1 MAVAFGGRVAEEVFL
16 DQKSTGA
23 LSDYEQATNIAREMV
38 TRYGMSDKLSPM
50 IYAENEGEVFL
61 GRSVTRTTS
70 LSDSTMQVVDAEIR
84 RIVDD
89 QYALAR
95 KILEDNRE
103 KVEVM
108 AKALLEWETIDAS
121 QVQEIMEGKQPSPP
135 KSSTPTRASN
145 DGGTPP
151 SAALPTPEEGDRKP
165 PADAAEPAAQ

>member
-1 MAVAFGGRVAEEVFL
+1 
-16 DQKSTGA
+16 
-23 LSDYEQATNIAREMV
+23 
-38 TRYGMSDKLSPM
+38 
-50 IYAENEGEVFL
+50 
-61 GRSVTRTTS
+61 
-70 LSDSTMQVVDAEIR
+70 
-84 RIVDD
+84 
-89 QYALAR
+89 
-95 KILEDNRE
+95 
-103 KVEVM
+103 M